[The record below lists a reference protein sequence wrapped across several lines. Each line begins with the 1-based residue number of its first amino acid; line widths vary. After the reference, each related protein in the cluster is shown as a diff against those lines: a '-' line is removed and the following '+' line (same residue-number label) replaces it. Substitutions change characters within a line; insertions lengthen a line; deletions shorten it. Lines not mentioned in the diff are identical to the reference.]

1 MSRLAT
7 ASAFAILLT
16 GSLIAANAAPAAPA
30 NAKKYGIK
38 SGVITSQI
46 EMIPQMPAGAPAGM
60 TMAVTGDVTLYF
72 DDFGARECS
81 EVKTSMEMM
90 GMKMVTTTRN
100 IFKDGW
106 AYSLNMEK
114 KTGTRT
120 HPCGV
125 DDPARIDYAFMNA
138 EFMKKW
144 NMKKA
149 GTEEVAG
156 KACDKYTFSTDDIAA
171 MSPCAKRATK
181 DKIGMSGSCS
191 VWQNIGLKSEFS
203 ISTAMKT
210 KMTATKIDESAAV
223 PASMFEIPAGFTVEE
238 K

>member
-1 MSRLAT
+1 MSRLSA
-7 ASAFAILLT
+7 ASSLAILLT
-16 GSLIAANAAPAAPA
+16 GCLTLTSATPATPA

-38 SGVITSQI
+38 SGVVTSQM

-60 TMAVTGDVTLYF
+60 TMGATGEITLYF

-114 KTGTRT
+114 KTGTKT

-125 DDPARIDYAFMNA
+125 DDPARIDYAFMSA

-144 NMKKA
+144 NMKKE
-149 GTEEVAG
+149 GTEVIAG
-156 KACDKYTFSTDDIAA
+156 KTCDKYTFSTDDIAA

-203 ISTAMKT
+203 ISSAMKT
-210 KMTATKIDESAAV
+210 KMVATKIDEAAAV
-223 PASMFEIPAGFTVEE
+223 PASMFDVPAGFTVEE